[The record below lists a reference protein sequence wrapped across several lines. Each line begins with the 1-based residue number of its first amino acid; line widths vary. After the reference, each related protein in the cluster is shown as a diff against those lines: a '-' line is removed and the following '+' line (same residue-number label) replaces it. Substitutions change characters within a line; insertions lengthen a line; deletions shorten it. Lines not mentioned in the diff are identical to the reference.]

1 MVELSLDCRCMG
13 LLLVSDEHREM
24 SRMAQ
29 NQWVVVE
36 RSAIWYCDWPRW
48 AAKHTHNGPDG
59 DVAGVGGMR
68 AKRIMKEGRNRVKL
82 MLKCTEEATDENY
95 QSVG

>member
-1 MVELSLDCRCMG
+1 VGGGGEIGNLVLRLAKMG
-13 LLLVSDEHREM
+13 SQTHT
-24 SRMAQ
+24 
-29 NQWVVVE
+29 
-36 RSAIWYCDWPRW
+36 
-48 AAKHTHNGPDG
+48 HTHNGPDG

-68 AKRIMKEGRNRVKL
+68 AKRIMQEGRNRVKL